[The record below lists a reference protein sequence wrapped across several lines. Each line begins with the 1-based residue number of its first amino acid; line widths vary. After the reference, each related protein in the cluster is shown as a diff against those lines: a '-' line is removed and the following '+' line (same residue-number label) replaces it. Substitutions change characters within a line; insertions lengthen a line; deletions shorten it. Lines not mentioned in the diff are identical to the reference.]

1 MQGAAL
7 GRRKES
13 SHSQSEMSRNGVR
26 FVILRFDDHSGMLST
41 RMSEFGPQRTGLEV
55 VSTHILN
62 DEMCGY
68 RWEGRLE
75 VRTLV
80 QSGLRGLTSQ
90 KVGEEAGGKT
100 GGWPTTDGIFKGN
113 GSLEMGGPLV
123 NSGAVV
129 VIVCVFT
136 LS

>member
-1 MQGAAL
+1 MLLWGG
-7 GRRKES
+7 GRS
-13 SHSQSEMSRNGVR
+13 LVSQSEMSRNGVH
-26 FVILRFDDHSGMLST
+26 FVILRFDDHSGMLRT

-55 VSTHILN
+55 VSTHVLN

-68 RWEGRLE
+68 RWEGWLE

-100 GGWPTTDGIFKGN
+100 GGWPKTDGFI
-113 GSLEMGGPLV
+113 
-123 NSGAVV
+123 
-129 VIVCVFT
+129 
-136 LS
+136 